1 MRSQFGNVTMSQH
14 PARLRITEPKMSFWR
29 SRPVRLAI
37 ASEPQLAEL
46 RKVIANAFQQ
56 GNGVKEAGLF
66 PSRKLA

>member
-1 MRSQFGNVTMSQH
+1 
-14 PARLRITEPKMSFWR
+14 MSFWR

-56 GNGVKEAGLF
+56 GTGVKEAGLF